1 MSDLKEEVAW
11 GNLEIGAIM
20 AHPGSATEYKTG
32 DWKSQGPILDKTK
45 CNKCGLCYIF
55 CPEGCIN
62 EEADGYF
69 VADLSYCKG
78 CGICAIECPK
88 KAITMAEEE
97 EQWQKK

>member
-1 MSDLKEEVAW
+1 MAKVKEEVAW
-11 GNLEIGAIM
+11 EDLEIGAIIVE
-20 AHPGSATEYKTG
+20 PGNAIEYKTG
-32 DWKSQGPILDKTK
+32 DWKSQSPVLDKDK

-55 CPEGCIN
+55 CPEGCIK

-88 KAITMAEEE
+88 KAITMVEEE
-97 EQWQKK
+97 E